1 MDGLEL
7 TKRIRTRYP
16 SVPILAGKGEASF
29 HDLIRN
35 GATVCLAKP
44 FDADVVMGTLA
55 GFEGYSSS
63 CSFIRALAIASLTD
77 V

>member
-16 SVPILAGKGEASF
+16 SVPILVGKGEASF
-29 HDLIRN
+29 HNLIRN
-35 GATVCLAKP
+35 GVTACLAKP
-44 FDADVVMGTLA
+44 FDADVVMGTLV
-55 GFEGYSSS
+55 GFEGYFSS